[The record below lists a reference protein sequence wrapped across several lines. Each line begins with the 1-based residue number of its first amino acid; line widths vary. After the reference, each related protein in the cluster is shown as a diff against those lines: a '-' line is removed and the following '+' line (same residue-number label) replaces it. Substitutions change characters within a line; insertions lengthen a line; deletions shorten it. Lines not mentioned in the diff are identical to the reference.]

1 MPEYIDTWKVFLP
14 KANGASGMLGDE
26 PARLISRPVVG
37 KPYDIATD
45 TFICVGSLE
54 DEAQANALFKYLNG
68 KFARILIGIL
78 KVTQD
83 NTADKW
89 AYVPLQDFSDHSDID
104 WDKTTSEIDLQL
116 YEKYGISADEI
127 AFIESKVASLE

>member
-1 MPEYIDTWKVFLP
+1 LP

-26 PARLISRPVVG
+26 PARLISKPVVG

-45 TFICVGSLE
+45 TFICVGSFE
-54 DEAQANALFKYLNG
+54 NEASANALYKYLNG
-68 KFARILIGIL
+68 KFARILLGIL

-89 AYVPLQDFSDHSDID
+89 EYVPIQDFTHDSDID
-104 WDKTTSEIDLQL
+104 WSKSIAEIDKQL
-116 YEKYGISADEI
+116 YTKYGLSPDEI
-127 AFIESKVASLE
+127 AFIEAKVEPME